1 MHIHWSKVWW
11 ESPSNLLRGKQAWQM
26 LLFIDRFWS
35 FKLGCFYFQF
45 QFLKEQ
51 YFIQVSRSHS
61 AHWAIYTKDCQL
73 KIPQTHGKRRE
84 KIFVLDALKFWNLEK
99 VFGLCAEKGKSI
111 CIRHPE
117 LPPKGVYPATTLS
130 MVNRYNRYCTMI
142 LLRMINITRLEVSG
156 KYAATSLQT
165 MGDYSIRYNRQ
176 LAQKKQSNLLLF
188 QILKILYH
196 TEVNWNMLLENHH
209 QRF

>member
-1 MHIHWSKVWW
+1 MIIQTWLLLFPISVSERAIFYTSIKKSLCSLGHIHQRLPIKNPTNTWQKERKKFCPGCTEIL
-11 ESPSNLLRGKQAWQM
+11 ESRESLWFM
-26 LLFIDRFWS
+26 
-35 FKLGCFYFQF
+35 C
-45 QFLKEQ
+45 KEREINM
-51 YFIQVSRSHS
+51 Y
-61 AHWAIYTKDCQL
+61 
-73 KIPQTHGKRRE
+73 QTPRT
-84 KIFVLDALKFWNLEK
+84 
-99 VFGLCAEKGKSI
+99 SS
-111 CIRHPE
+111 
-117 LPPKGVYPATTLS
+117 KGVYPATTLS

-142 LLRMINITRLEVSG
+142 LSRMINITRLEVSG

-209 QRF
+209 QIF